1 MLLLALR
8 GNVILYQGEEL
19 GLVQDDIPFEL
30 LQDPEAIA
38 NWPLTLSRDGVR
50 TPMPWRADAPNGGF
64 TTGTPWLPMGAEN
77 LSRAVDVQEAEPTS
91 LLHWTRSLLAL
102 RRATP
107 ALRLGSFEV
116 IHADADVLA
125 FVRRHEGQAVAGL
138 FNLSSRP
145 VALPEGLAIAG
156 QVLAS
161 VNGASLEGA
170 GDLPGYGG
178 LLVALPG

>member
-1 MLLLALR
+1 VRAEERAAFAPLKKMLLLALR

-91 LLHWTRSLLAL
+91 LLHWTRNLLAL
-102 RRATP
+102 RRA
-107 ALRLGSFEV
+107 
-116 IHADADVLA
+116 
-125 FVRRHEGQAVAGL
+125 
-138 FNLSSRP
+138 RP
-145 VALPEGLAIAG
+145 RC
-156 QVLAS
+156 AS
-161 VNGASLEGA
+161 VRSR
-170 GDLPGYGG
+170 
-178 LLVALPG
+178 